1 MSLRL
6 DFMVRRADFTLR
18 VDTTIDAGRTVAV
31 IGTNG
36 AGKTTLLESI
46 AGLVAVDEGRI
57 VVDDRVL
64 DSVDDDTFVA
74 PERRDIGVMFQD
86 YLLFDHLSMLENV
99 AFGPRARGVRKA
111 EARERAREM
120 IASVGL
126 SHLVDRRPPELSGG
140 QRQRAALLRALA
152 TRPRVLLLD
161 EPLAAIDSA
170 ARAELRASLVERID
184 EFDGITLVVTHDAS
198 DVTAM
203 AERVIVLDS
212 GNVVWDGPVTDDG
225 WRSR

>member
-6 DFMVRRADFTLR
+6 DVTVRRAGFSLR
-18 VDTTIDAGRTVAV
+18 VDATVDAGRTVAV
-31 IGTNG
+31 IGANG
-36 AGKTTLLESI
+36 AGKTTLLKCI
-46 AGLVAVDEGRI
+46 AGLVAVDEGCI

-64 DSVDDDTFVA
+64 DASDGDRFVV
-74 PERRDIGVMFQD
+74 PEQRDVGVVFQD

-99 AFGPRARGVRKA
+99 AFGPRARGIRKA

-140 QRQRAALLRALA
+140 QRQRVALMRALA

-161 EPLAAIDSA
+161 EPLAAIDPA
-170 ARAELRASLVERID
+170 ARTELRASLVERIT
-184 EFDGITLVVTHDAS
+184 EFGGVTLVVTHDPA
-198 DVTAM
+198 DVVAM

-212 GNVVWDGPVTDDG
+212 GNVVWDGPVSDDG
-225 WRSR
+225 WRPR

>member
-6 DFMVRRADFTLR
+6 DFTVRRADFTLR

-31 IGTNG
+31 IGANG

>member
-6 DFMVRRADFTLR
+6 DFTVRRADFALR

-31 IGTNG
+31 IGANG
-36 AGKTTLLESI
+36 AGKTTLLKSI

-57 VVDDRVL
+57 IVDDGVL
-64 DSVDDDTFVA
+64 DAVDDDEFVA
-74 PERRDIGVMFQD
+74 PERRDVGVMFQD

-140 QRQRAALLRALA
+140 QRQRVALLRALA

-198 DVTAM
+198 DVAAM

>member
-152 TRPRVLLLD
+152 THPRVLLLD

-184 EFDGITLVVTHDAS
+184 EFDGITLVVTHDAP

>member
-6 DFMVRRADFTLR
+6 DFTVRRAGFALR

-31 IGTNG
+31 IGANG

>member
-6 DFMVRRADFTLR
+6 DVIVRRAEFSLR

-31 IGTNG
+31 IGANG
-36 AGKTTLLESI
+36 AGKTTLLKCI

-64 DSVDDDTFVA
+64 DAADGDRFVV
-74 PERRDIGVMFQD
+74 PEQRDVGVVFQD

-140 QRQRAALLRALA
+140 QRQRVALMRALA

-161 EPLAAIDSA
+161 EPLAAIDPA
-170 ARAELRASLVERID
+170 ARTELRTSLAERIA
-184 EFDGITLVVTHDAS
+184 EFDGVTLVVTHDPA
-198 DVTAM
+198 DVAAM

-212 GNVVWDGPVTDDG
+212 GNVVWDGPVSDDG
-225 WRSR
+225 WRPR

>member
-6 DFMVRRADFTLR
+6 DFTVRRAGFALR

-31 IGTNG
+31 IGANG
-36 AGKTTLLESI
+36 AGKTTLLKSI

-57 VVDDRVL
+57 IVDDGVL
-64 DSVDDDTFVA
+64 DAADDDTFVA
-74 PERRDIGVMFQD
+74 PERRDVGVMFQD

-140 QRQRAALLRALA
+140 QRQRVALLRALA

-161 EPLAAIDSA
+161 EPLAAIDPA
-170 ARAELRASLVERID
+170 ARAELRASLVERIA

-198 DVTAM
+198 DVAAL

>member
-6 DFMVRRADFTLR
+6 DFTVRRAGFALR

-31 IGTNG
+31 IGANG
-36 AGKTTLLESI
+36 AGKTTLLKSI

-64 DSVDDDTFVA
+64 DAADDDTFVA

-140 QRQRAALLRALA
+140 QRQRVALLRALA

-161 EPLAAIDSA
+161 EPLAAIDPA
-170 ARAELRASLVERID
+170 ARAELRASLVERIA

-198 DVTAM
+198 DVAAM

>member
-6 DFMVRRADFTLR
+6 DFTVRRADFALR

-31 IGTNG
+31 IGANG
-36 AGKTTLLESI
+36 AGKTTLLKSI

-57 VVDDRVL
+57 IVDDGVL
-64 DSVDDDTFVA
+64 DAVDDDEFVA
-74 PERRDIGVMFQD
+74 PERRDVGVMFQD

-140 QRQRAALLRALA
+140 QRQRVALLRALA

-161 EPLAAIDSA
+161 EPLAAIDPA
-170 ARAELRASLVERID
+170 ARAELRASLVERIA

-198 DVTAM
+198 DVAAM

>member
-6 DFMVRRADFTLR
+6 DFTVRRAGFALR

-31 IGTNG
+31 IGANG
-36 AGKTTLLESI
+36 AGKTTLLKSI

-57 VVDDRVL
+57 IVDDGVL
-64 DSVDDDTFVA
+64 DAADDDTFVA
-74 PERRDIGVMFQD
+74 PERRDVGVMFQD

-140 QRQRAALLRALA
+140 QRQRVALLRALA

-161 EPLAAIDSA
+161 EPLAAIDPA
-170 ARAELRASLVERID
+170 ARAELRASLVERIA

-198 DVTAM
+198 DVAAM

>member
-6 DFMVRRADFTLR
+6 DFTVRRADFTLR

-31 IGTNG
+31 IGANG
-36 AGKTTLLESI
+36 AGKTTLLKSI

-57 VVDDRVL
+57 VIDDRVL
-64 DSVDDDTFVA
+64 DAVDDDTFVA
-74 PERRDIGVMFQD
+74 PERRDISVMFQD

-99 AFGPRARGVRKA
+99 AFGPRACGVRKA

>member
-6 DFMVRRADFTLR
+6 DFTVRRADFALR

-31 IGTNG
+31 IGANG
-36 AGKTTLLESI
+36 AGKTTLLKSI

-57 VVDDRVL
+57 IVDDGVL
-64 DSVDDDTFVA
+64 DAADDDTFVA
-74 PERRDIGVMFQD
+74 PERRDVGVMFQD

-140 QRQRAALLRALA
+140 QRQRVALLRALA

-161 EPLAAIDSA
+161 EPLAAIDPA
-170 ARAELRASLVERID
+170 ARAELRASLVERIA

>member
-6 DFMVRRADFTLR
+6 DFTVRRAGFALR

-31 IGTNG
+31 IGANG

-99 AFGPRARGVRKA
+99 AFGPRARGIRKA

>member
-6 DFMVRRADFTLR
+6 DFTVRRADFALR

-31 IGTNG
+31 IGANG
-36 AGKTTLLESI
+36 AGKTTLLKSI
-46 AGLVAVDEGRI
+46 AGLVAVDEGWI
-57 VVDDRVL
+57 IVDDGVL
-64 DSVDDDTFVA
+64 DAADDDTFVA
-74 PERRDIGVMFQD
+74 PERRDVGVMFQD

-111 EARERAREM
+111 EARERARKM

-140 QRQRAALLRALA
+140 QRQRVALLRALA

>member
-6 DFMVRRADFTLR
+6 DFTVRRADFALR

-31 IGTNG
+31 IGANG
-36 AGKTTLLESI
+36 AGKTTLLKSI

-57 VVDDRVL
+57 IVDDGVL
-64 DSVDDDTFVA
+64 DAADDDTFVA
-74 PERRDIGVMFQD
+74 PERRGVGVMFQD

-140 QRQRAALLRALA
+140 QRQRVALLRALA

-161 EPLAAIDSA
+161 EPLAAIDPA

-198 DVTAM
+198 DVAAM

>member
-6 DFMVRRADFTLR
+6 DFTVRRAGFALR

-31 IGTNG
+31 IGANG

-57 VVDDRVL
+57 IVDDGVL
-64 DSVDDDTFVA
+64 DAADDDTFVA
-74 PERRDIGVMFQD
+74 PERRDVGVMFQD

-140 QRQRAALLRALA
+140 QRQRVALLRALA

-161 EPLAAIDSA
+161 EPLAAIDPA
-170 ARAELRASLVERID
+170 ARAELRASLVERIA

-198 DVTAM
+198 DVAAM

>member
-6 DFMVRRADFTLR
+6 DFTVRRADFTLR

>member
-6 DFMVRRADFTLR
+6 DFTVRRAGFALR

-31 IGTNG
+31 IGANG

-152 TRPRVLLLD
+152 TRPRLLLLD

-198 DVTAM
+198 DVAAM

>member
-6 DFMVRRADFTLR
+6 DFTVRRAGFALR

-31 IGTNG
+31 IGANG
-36 AGKTTLLESI
+36 AGKTTLLKSI

-57 VVDDRVL
+57 IVDDGVL
-64 DSVDDDTFVA
+64 DAADDDTFVA

-184 EFDGITLVVTHDAS
+184 EFDGITFVVTHDAS

>member
-6 DFMVRRADFTLR
+6 DVTVRRAGFSLR
-18 VDTTIDAGRTVAV
+18 VDTTVDAGRTVAV
-31 IGTNG
+31 IGANG
-36 AGKTTLLESI
+36 AGKTTLLKCI
-46 AGLVAVDEGRI
+46 AGLVAVDEGCI

-64 DSVDDDTFVA
+64 DASDGDRFVV
-74 PERRDIGVMFQD
+74 PEQRDVGVVFQD

-99 AFGPRARGVRKA
+99 AFGPRARGIRKA

-140 QRQRAALLRALA
+140 QRQRVALMRALA

-161 EPLAAIDSA
+161 EPLAAIDPA
-170 ARAELRASLVERID
+170 ARTELRASLVERIT
-184 EFDGITLVVTHDAS
+184 EFDGVTLVVTHDPA
-198 DVTAM
+198 DVVAM

-212 GNVVWDGPVTDDG
+212 GNVVWDGPVSDDG
-225 WRSR
+225 WRPR

>member
-6 DFMVRRADFTLR
+6 DFTVRRADFTLR

-31 IGTNG
+31 IGANG
-36 AGKTTLLESI
+36 AGKTTLLKSI

>member
-6 DFMVRRADFTLR
+6 DFTVRRAGFALR

>member
-6 DFMVRRADFTLR
+6 DFTVRRAGFALR

-140 QRQRAALLRALA
+140 QRQRVALLRALA

>member
-6 DFMVRRADFTLR
+6 DFTVRRAGFALR

-31 IGTNG
+31 IGANG
-36 AGKTTLLESI
+36 AGKTTLLKSI

-57 VVDDRVL
+57 IVDNGVL
-64 DSVDDDTFVA
+64 DAADDDTFVA
-74 PERRDIGVMFQD
+74 PERRDVGVMFQD

-140 QRQRAALLRALA
+140 QRQRVALLRALA

-161 EPLAAIDSA
+161 EPLAAIDPA
-170 ARAELRASLVERID
+170 ARAELRASLVERIA

-198 DVTAM
+198 DVAAM

>member
-6 DFMVRRADFTLR
+6 DFTVRRADFALR

>member
-6 DFMVRRADFTLR
+6 DFTVRRAGFALR

-170 ARAELRASLVERID
+170 ARAELRASLVERIA

>member
-6 DFMVRRADFTLR
+6 DFTVRRAGFALR

-140 QRQRAALLRALA
+140 QRQRVALLRALA

-161 EPLAAIDSA
+161 EPLAAIDPA
-170 ARAELRASLVERID
+170 ARAELRASLVERIA

-198 DVTAM
+198 DVAAL

>member
-6 DFMVRRADFTLR
+6 DFTVRRAGFALR

-31 IGTNG
+31 IGANG
-36 AGKTTLLESI
+36 AGKTTLLKSI

-57 VVDDRVL
+57 IVDNGVL
-64 DSVDDDTFVA
+64 DAADDDTFVA
-74 PERRDIGVMFQD
+74 PERRDVGVMFQD

-140 QRQRAALLRALA
+140 QRQRVALLRALA

-170 ARAELRASLVERID
+170 ARAELRASLVERIA

-198 DVTAM
+198 DVAAM

>member
-6 DFMVRRADFTLR
+6 DFTVRRADFALR

-31 IGTNG
+31 IGANG
-36 AGKTTLLESI
+36 AGKTTLLKSI

-57 VVDDRVL
+57 IVDDGVL
-64 DSVDDDTFVA
+64 DAVDDDEFVA
-74 PERRDIGVMFQD
+74 PERRDVGVMFQD

-140 QRQRAALLRALA
+140 QRQRVALLRALA

-170 ARAELRASLVERID
+170 ARAELRASLVERIA

-198 DVTAM
+198 DVAAM